1 MSWFSRLK
9 EGLSKTSSGLS
20 SGISD
25 IFTKRKL
32 DAEALEELE
41 ELLISADLGAVNAA
55 DIVAEFSQG
64 RFDKEIEPEA
74 VKEALAELIATR
86 LAPYAKPLDISR
98 HPEPEVKDLEQPDEI
113 LRSAQD
119 DVHVILIVGVN
130 GNGKTTTIGKLA
142 AHYKAQG
149 KQVMLCAA
157 DTFRAAAVEQLMRW
171 AERSHCPIVTA
182 PEQSDPASVAYKALE
197 RAKDQGADVMMID
210 TAGRLHNKANLMQEL
225 EKIIRVLQ
233 KLNPDAPHS
242 VLQVLDATT
251 GQNALQQVAEFQK
264 VANVTGLAVTKLDG
278 TAKAGVIVALAERF
292 ELPIHAIGIGEG
304 IDDLRPFDAS
314 EFARSLLG

>member
-32 DAEALEELE
+32 DDEALEELE
-41 ELLISADLGAVNAA
+41 ELLITADLGASNAA
-55 DIVAEFSQG
+55 AIVAEFAQG
-64 RFDKEIEPEA
+64 RFDKEIEPET
-74 VKEALAELIATR
+74 VKEALAALIAER
-86 LAPYAKPLDISR
+86 LEPFSKPLELTATK
-98 HPEPEVKDLEQPDEI
+98 P
-113 LRSAQD
+113 
-119 DVHVILIVGVN
+119 HVVLVVGVN

-171 AERSHCPIVTA
+171 AERSECAIVTG

-197 RAKDQGADVMMID
+197 RAQNEGADLLLID
-210 TAGRLHNKANLMQEL
+210 TAGRLYKKANLMQEL
-225 EKIIRVLQ
+225 EKIIRVLH
-233 KLNPDAPHS
+233 KLNPEAPHS

-251 GQNALQQVAEFQK
+251 GQNALQQVEEFRK
-264 VANVTGLAVTKLDG
+264 TANVSGLAVTKLDG
-278 TAKAGVIVALAERF
+278 TAKAGVIVALAQRF
-292 ELPIHAIGIGEG
+292 KLPIYAVGVGES
-304 IDDLRPFDAS
+304 IDDLRPFDAT
-314 EFARSLLG
+314 EFANGLLG

>member
-32 DAEALEELE
+32 DDEALEELE
-41 ELLISADLGAVNAA
+41 ELLITADLGASNAA
-55 DIVAEFSQG
+55 AIVAEFAQG
-64 RFDKEIEPEA
+64 RFDKEIEPET
-74 VKEALAELIATR
+74 VKEALAALIAER
-86 LAPYAKPLDISR
+86 LEPFSKPLELTATK
-98 HPEPEVKDLEQPDEI
+98 P
-113 LRSAQD
+113 
-119 DVHVILIVGVN
+119 HVVLVVGVN

-171 AERSHCPIVTA
+171 AERSECAIVTG

-197 RAKDQGADVMMID
+197 RAQNEGADLLLID
-210 TAGRLHNKANLMQEL
+210 TAGRLYNKANLMQEL
-225 EKIIRVLQ
+225 EKIIRVLH
-233 KLNPDAPHS
+233 KLNPEAPHS

-251 GQNALQQVAEFQK
+251 GQNALQQVEEFRK
-264 VANVTGLAVTKLDG
+264 IANVSGLAVTKLDG
-278 TAKAGVIVALAERF
+278 TAKAGVIVALAQRF
-292 ELPIHAIGIGEG
+292 KLPIYAVGVGES
-304 IDDLRPFDAS
+304 IDDLRPFDAT
-314 EFARSLLG
+314 EFANGLLG